1 MEIMLC
7 SRENKAR
14 ETMAEDAGFPVYQSQ
29 WDGGRRFRD

>member
-14 ETMAEDAGFPVYQSQ
+14 ETMAEDEVSQYQSQ
-29 WDGGRRFRD
+29 DEREEV